1 MALLLVLCCPAAVA
15 AADSTA
21 VAAAATA
28 AADAS
33 AKPIKSTVV
42 FLQAEHKYPFGS
54 SSQPRIQPPVS
65 LVLVVD
71 AAVSVAVAAT
81 AVVSAAATAAT
92 AVLRLLHYQSS
103 WDTADSLTATQRP
116 TPRGSIRWRERGSTG
131 PRWWLMLLL
140 RLLRLPLLLR
150 LYLLC
155 S

>member
-54 SSQPRIQPPVS
+54 SSQPRIQPASVFS
-65 LVLVVD
+65 VV
-71 AAVSVAVAAT
+71 
-81 AVVSAAATAAT
+81 
-92 AVLRLLHYQSS
+92 
-103 WDTADSLTATQRP
+103 
-116 TPRGSIRWRERGSTG
+116 G
-131 PRWWLMLLL
+131 
-140 RLLRLPLLLR
+140 
-150 LYLLC
+150 
-155 S
+155 